1 MSTSALLMLIV
12 TEVTVTAFTIYFF
25 WKVLT
30 VPPKAEPD
38 SFEDNDDVER

>member
-1 MSTSALLMLIV
+1 MSKSALLMLVV
-12 TEVTVTAFTIYFF
+12 TESLVTGFTIYFF

-38 SFEDNDDVER
+38 SFLDNDDVER

>member
-1 MSTSALLMLIV
+1 MSTSALLMLVV
-12 TEVTVTAFTIYFF
+12 TESLVTGFTIYFF

-38 SFEDNDDVER
+38 SFLDNDDVER

>member
-1 MSTSALLMLIV
+1 MSTSALLMLVV
-12 TEVTVTAFTIYFF
+12 TETLVTGFTIYFF

-38 SFEDNDDVER
+38 SFLDNDDVQR

>member
-1 MSTSALLMLIV
+1 MSASALLMLVI
-12 TEVTVTAFTIYFF
+12 TEVTVASFTAYFF

-38 SFEDNDDVER
+38 SFLDNDDVER

>member
-1 MSTSALLMLIV
+1 MSKSALLMLVV
-12 TEVTVTAFTIYFF
+12 TQVTVTAFTLYFF

-38 SFEDNDDVER
+38 SFDDNDDVER

>member
-1 MSTSALLMLIV
+1 MSTSALLMLVI
-12 TEVTVTAFTIYFF
+12 TEVTVTAFTLYFF

-38 SFEDNDDVER
+38 SFADNDDEER

>member
-1 MSTSALLMLIV
+1 MSTSALLMLVV
-12 TEVTVTAFTIYFF
+12 TETLVTGFTIYFF

-38 SFEDNDDVER
+38 SFLDNDDVER